1 MPTAIGEKVVEVQKL
16 WKGLNLPDSFPTE
29 RAGTDRRRGARNSK
43 SVTRMKMPAKAEG
56 RISGSLAM
64 GNPANA

>member
-29 RAGTDRRRGARNSK
+29 GGNRSAPRRQKFQERH
-43 SVTRMKMPAKAEG
+43 
-56 RISGSLAM
+56 
-64 GNPANA
+64 